1 MYLLKDSVIEWEEA
15 YSIGDKKIDAEHKKL
30 FDIASVL
37 NKEGISKEEV
47 ALTIKELIKYTKFH
61 FINEEN
67 FMREVSYSGLKAH
80 KLLHK
85 KIIDELN
92 LIVKASKV
100 ESMELII
107 NKLQVLVNKNILNH
121 ILLDDKKVHHSLK
134 NREDLKKN
142 FMWKMSY
149 KLGNELLDEEHK
161 KLFDIAIKALDYH
174 NTDIKSHVRLT
185 INELYS
191 YMKTH
196 FEHEEEYMLE
206 INYSG
211 YEEHKRI
218 HEEIIEQMNKFIKLL
233 PQLKIVEFE
242 KKLIEYMDIWLINH
256 ILHEDKK
263 LLRNYSKV

>member
-1 MYLLKDSVIEWEEA
+1 MYLVKDSIVSWEEA
-15 YSIGDKKIDAEHKKL
+15 YSIGDEKIDAEHKKL
-30 FDIASVL
+30 FDIASNL
-37 NKEGISKEEV
+37 NRDTLSKEQ
-47 ALTIKELIKYTKFH
+47 LNSTIKELIKYTKFH

-67 FMREVSYSGLKAH
+67 FMKEVGYSGLEAH

-85 KIIDELN
+85 RIINQLNKIVE
-92 LIVKASKV
+92 STKV
-100 ESMELII
+100 ETVDSIV
-107 NKLQVLVNKNILNH
+107 NKLQLLVNKNILSH

-134 NREDLKKN
+134 NREELKKN
-142 FMWKMSY
+142 FMWKISY

-161 KLFDIAIKALDYH
+161 KLFDIAIKALDYN

-196 FEHEEEYMLE
+196 FEHEERYMKE
-206 INYSG
+206 ISYPD

-218 HEEIIEQMNKFIKLL
+218 HKEIIEQMNKFLQLL
-233 PQLKIVEFE
+233 PKLKIVDFE

-263 LLRNYSKV
+263 LASYKI